1 MVIRRKLRTLLGTL
15 GLYVG
20 CAMVISYF
28 GINAYTGNH
37 GLRAQQ
43 DLDQQFAALTDELA
57 RLKNER
63 DGWERQ
69 VKLLRSN
76 SINPDMLDEGARAVL
91 SLRGPRDLTLMLKRP
106 RRVAQRRAAGNR
118 AAA

>member
-20 CAMVISYF
+20 CALVIGYF
-28 GINAYTGNH
+28 GINAYTGNP

-43 DLDQQFAALTDELA
+43 DLDQQFTALTDELA

-63 DGWERQ
+63 AGWERQ

-76 SINPDMLDEGARAVL
+76 SIDPDMLDERARAVL
-91 SLRGPRDLTLMLKRP
+91 NYLDPRDLTLMLKRP
-106 RRVAQRRAAGNR
+106 
-118 AAA
+118 